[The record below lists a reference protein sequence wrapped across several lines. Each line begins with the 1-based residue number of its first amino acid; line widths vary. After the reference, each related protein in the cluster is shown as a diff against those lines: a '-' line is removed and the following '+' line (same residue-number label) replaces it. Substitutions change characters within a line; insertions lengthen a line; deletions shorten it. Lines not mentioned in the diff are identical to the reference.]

1 MRVPLSW
8 LREYVDLPAGTT
20 GRDVQAKL
28 ISAGLEVETVEQLG
42 AGLAGPLVVGQVLT
56 IEELEGFKKPIRFCT
71 VDVGA
76 AGGASQ
82 AGGAGGGTGEPQE
95 IVCGARN
102 FAVGDKVVVILPGGV
117 LPGDFRISARKTYG
131 RTSHGMICSAREL
144 GMGDDHEGIVVL
156 PPEHEVGTDAIG
168 LLELVDEVLDIAVT
182 PDRGYCLSLRGV
194 ARETAIAYGLRLSD
208 PALIDVPAPNTSGY
222 PVEIADT
229 AGCDRF
235 TARTVTGVDH
245 EVRSPIWLQR
255 RLQKVGMRPIS
266 LAVDITNFVMYE
278 IGQPL
283 HAYDRTRLT
292 GPIRVRRAHAGE
304 KLTTLDGAVRVLDAE
319 DLVITDDSGPIG
331 LAGVMGGAHTEIAD
345 SGAGGGTSPAEGSR
359 GGTSEIVIEAAHFAP
374 VSIARTARRHKLGSE
389 ASRRF
394 ERGTDPQ
401 ATSAAAQRAV
411 DLLVLLAGG
420 TSEPGVTDV
429 VSPSAPRTVAMAADH
444 PDRVAGTVY
453 GRATVV
459 RRLQEI
465 GCDVESSHA
474 AGAGDDELI
483 VTVPSWRPDLA
494 FPNDLAEEVIRLEGY
509 ENLPATLPRPP
520 AGRGLTESQL
530 LRRRVGRALAGA
542 GYVEAPSY
550 PFLGAEVFD
559 QLGLDQDDP
568 RRSTVELANPLYD
581 TEPAL
586 RTTLLPGLLAT
597 LRRNHGRG
605 AHDLALF
612 ETGLVFLP
620 TGDAVAPPRLPVDR
634 RPTGEET
641 AALEAAL
648 PHQPRHIG
656 VVLTGAREPAGW
668 WGEGHPVS
676 WTDAVEAARIVARE
690 AGVHL
695 AVKQGQYA
703 PFHPGRCAELLVTGA
718 DGAQVSVGHAGELHP
733 RVTKALGVPE
743 RSCAM
748 EIDYDLVE
756 RARDGR
762 VAGPRVSTFPVATQ
776 DVALIV
782 DASVP
787 AAEVESALRE
797 GAGGLLESLRLF
809 DIFTGPQIGE
819 GRKSLAYAL
828 RFRAGDRTLT
838 AEEASAARDAAVAS
852 ATTRVGAALR
862 GA

>member
-8 LREYVDLPAGTT
+8 LREYVDLPAGAT

-28 ISAGLEVETVEQLG
+28 ISAGLEVEAVEQVG
-42 AGLAGPLVVGQVLT
+42 AGLQGPLVVGEVLT

-71 VDVGA
+71 VDVGKA
-76 AGGASQ
+76 NS
-82 AGGAGGGTGEPQE
+82 TGEPQE

-131 RTSHGMICSAREL
+131 RTSHGMICSAGEL
-144 GMGDDHEGIVVL
+144 GMGEDHGGIVVL
-156 PPEHEVGTDAIG
+156 PPEHEAGTDAIA
-168 LLELVDEVLDIAVT
+168 LLELRDEVLDIAVT
-182 PDRGYCLSLRGV
+182 PDRSYALSLRGV
-194 ARETAIAYGLRLSD
+194 AREAAIAYGLRLSD
-208 PALIDVPAPNTSGY
+208 PALIDVPAPNTAGY
-222 PVEIADT
+222 PVAVADP

-235 TARTVTGVDH
+235 TARTVTGVNH
-245 EVRSPIWLQR
+245 EARSPIWLQR

-266 LAVDITNFVMYE
+266 LAVDITNYVMFE
-278 IGQPL
+278 VGQPL
-283 HAYDRTRLT
+283 HAYDRTRLD
-292 GPIRVRRAHAGE
+292 GPIGVRRAHPGE
-304 KLTTLDGAVRVLDAE
+304 KLTTLDGAQRVLDAE
-319 DLVITDDSGPIG
+319 DLVITDGSGPIG

-345 SGAGGGTSPAEGSR
+345 SGEGGS
-359 GGTSEIVIEAAHFAP
+359 SEIVIEAAHFDP
-374 VSIARTARRHKLGSE
+374 VSIARTARRHRLGSE

-401 ATSAAAQRAV
+401 ATAAAAQRAV

-420 TSEPGVTDV
+420 TAEPGVTDV
-429 VSPSAPRTVAMAADH
+429 APPYAPRTVAMPADH
-444 PDRVAGTVY
+444 PDRVAGTEY
-453 GRATVV
+453 GRETVV

-465 GCDVESSHA
+465 GCHVGGFPAEGSA
-474 AGAGDDELI
+474 AGADDLI

-509 ENLPATLPRPP
+509 ENLPSTLPRPP

-559 QLGLDQDDP
+559 HLGLAADDP
-568 RRSTVELANPLYD
+568 RRVTVTLANPLYD
-581 TEPAL
+581 TEPDM

-620 TGDAVAPPRLPVDR
+620 TGQAVAPRRLPVDR
-634 RPTGEET
+634 RPTVEEI
-641 AALEAAL
+641 AAVQAAL
-648 PHQPRHIG
+648 PDQPLRVG
-656 VVLTGAREPAGW
+656 AVLSGARERAGW
-668 WGEGHPVS
+668 WGAGRPAG
-676 WTDAVEAARIVARE
+676 WADAVEAARTVARE
-690 AGVHL
+690 AGVEL
-695 AVKQGQYA
+695 TVRQEQFA
-703 PFHPGRCAELLVTGA
+703 PFHPGRCAALLAGDEL
-718 DGAQVSVGHAGELHP
+718 VGHAGELHP

-743 RSCAM
+743 RTSAM
-748 EIDYDLVE
+748 EVDLDLIE

-762 VAGPRVSTFPVATQ
+762 PTGPTVSTFPVATQ
-776 DVALIV
+776 DVALVV
-782 DASVP
+782 DGSVP
-787 AAEVESALRE
+787 AAEVEAALRE
-797 GAGGLLESLRLF
+797 GAGELLESVRLF
-809 DIFTGPQIGE
+809 DIYTGEQIGA
-819 GRKSLAYAL
+819 GSKSLAYAL
-828 RFRAGDRTLT
+828 RFRAPDRTLT
-838 AEEASAARDAAVAS
+838 ADEASAARDAAVAT
-852 ATTRVGAALR
+852 ATARTGATLR